1 MNYSLL
7 EKKFVRVEPIRFVR
21 QMIQSKDA
29 TIKFVSNVG
38 IRVLLGEE
46 TGTVLDE
53 SIQNTTQATIV
64 VV

>member
-1 MNYSLL
+1 
-7 EKKFVRVEPIRFVR
+7 
-21 QMIQSKDA
+21 MIQSKDA